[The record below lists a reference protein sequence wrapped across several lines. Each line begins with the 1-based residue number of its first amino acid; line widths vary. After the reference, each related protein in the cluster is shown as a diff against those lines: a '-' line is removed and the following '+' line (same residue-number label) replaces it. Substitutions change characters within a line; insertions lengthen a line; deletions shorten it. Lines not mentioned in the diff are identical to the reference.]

1 MHSGA
6 QAYSNTQ
13 RTSVTPRDREAMLLI
28 KAASQLQGVKD
39 NWDDH
44 KQTLRSAL
52 TYNRKLWT
60 VLVTSIGR
68 EENELPAAIKNN
80 IGSLGVF
87 IFSQTIEAETKPA
100 PEKLN
105 ALITINRELAAGLHG
120 K

>member
-13 RTSVTPRDREAMLLI
+13 RTAVTPRDREAMLLI
-28 KAASQLQGVKD
+28 KAASQLQFVKD

-44 KQTLRSAL
+44 KQTLRPAL

-60 VLVTSIGR
+60 VLVTSITR
-68 EENELPAAIKNN
+68 EENTLPIEIKNN

-87 IFSQTIEAETKPA
+87 IFQQTLELEAKPT

-105 ALITINRELAAGLHG
+105 SLISINRELAAGLHG
-120 K
+120 N

>member
-6 QAYSNTQ
+6 QAYSETQ
-13 RTSVTPRDREAMLLI
+13 RTATSPRDREAMLLI
-28 KAASQLQGVKD
+28 KAASQLQFVKD

-44 KQTLRSAL
+44 KQTLRTAL

-68 EENELPAAIKNN
+68 EENELPIDIKNN

-87 IFSQTIEAETKPA
+87 IFRQTLDMESKPV

-105 ALITINRELAAGLHG
+105 SLISINRELAAGLHG

>member
-13 RTSVTPRDREAMLLI
+13 RTAVSPRDREAMLLI
-28 KAASQLQGVKD
+28 KAASQLQSVKD

-60 VLVTSIGR
+60 VLVTSITR
-68 EENELPAAIKNN
+68 EENELPLAIKNN
-80 IGSLGVF
+80 VGSLGVF
-87 IFSQTIEAETKPA
+87 IFHHTLETEAHPA

-105 ALITINRELAAGLHG
+105 TLISINRELAAGLHG